1 MNFFVPSPF
10 ANFSGVVPDPAV
22 EQGKGGPISV
32 RNITDNDVL
41 LGRGLSVDRHY
52 GNVQL
57 RFFVAQ
63 TAVVNHTKK
72 FKRNEKLFE
81 AAKIVAIIRNL
92 EPPGRFLSE
101 NKDTGYWYEAGDI
114 TARKKVAQ
122 AVRDF
127 LSTVIQEVS
136 DYHTQ
141 AVPCSLTDGLFRLTN
156 QNTAAIFSPN
166 ILPSNRDVLL
176 PEMGEEFTP
185 ALESTVTVND
195 ILLGRGAPR
204 NRHCGNVQFRNV
216 IARNLSLYQNAKD
229 KGLVADE
236 IVKLLSTLNPPGR
249 FLCFNKEKGCWEEVG
264 NVKAIRNKIEQAFR
278 DASYAP
284 YRG

>member
-10 ANFSGVVPDPAV
+10 AKFSGFVPDPAV
-22 EQGKGGPISV
+22 EQGKGGHITVSD
-32 RNITDNDVL
+32 ITDNDVL
-41 LGRGLSVDRHY
+41 LGRGLSADRHY

-101 NKDTGYWYEAGDI
+101 NKETGYWYEAGDI
-114 TARKKVAQ
+114 SARKKVAQ

-127 LSTVIQEVS
+127 LYTVMQEVS
-136 DYHTQ
+136 DYQTQ
-141 AVPCSLTDGLFRLTN
+141 AAPCSLTDDMLRPTN
-156 QNTAAIFSPN
+156 QNTTALFSPN
-166 ILPSNRDVLL
+166 ILPSNLL
-176 PEMGEEFTP
+176 PEMGGECTP
-185 ALESTVTVND
+185 VLESTVTVND
-195 ILLGRGAPR
+195 VLLGRGAPT
-204 NRHCGNVQFRNV
+204 NRHCGNVQFRSV
-216 IARNLSLYQNAKD
+216 IARNLSLYQNTKD
-229 KGLVADE
+229 KALVADK
-236 IVKLLSTLNPPGR
+236 IAKLLSTLNPPGR

-278 DASYAP
+278 DASYGP
-284 YRG
+284 CKV